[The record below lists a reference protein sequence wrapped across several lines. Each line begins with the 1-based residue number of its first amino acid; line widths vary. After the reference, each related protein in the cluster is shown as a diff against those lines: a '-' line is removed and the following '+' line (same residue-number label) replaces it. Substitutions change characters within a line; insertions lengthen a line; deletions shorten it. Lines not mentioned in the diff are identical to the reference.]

1 MKTASR
7 RCGVATTP
15 STQLEV
21 RKRSEK
27 TLSQRQFG
35 HLLLLF
41 GLRINSFIFV
51 LGLLDLLAEL
61 LDLLRLV
68 LVFEAEG
75 LVDDDA
81 LLAFFLHRF

>member
-1 MKTASR
+1 MK
-7 RCGVATTP
+7 TP
-15 STQLEV
+15 STQVEV

-61 LDLLRLV
+61 LD
-68 LVFEAEG
+68 
-75 LVDDDA
+75 
-81 LLAFFLHRF
+81 FL